1 MFGFGKKSPKN
12 REVLEKEILENK
24 IELRKLTEK
33 LKLMLAKELAT
44 ARKLK
49 EQGMKSS
56 SNYSRIGISYYML
69 QAAQKA
75 YSRMDDI
82 TSSAELGQLMQGLN
96 GLMEAINGI
105 GKQTAKPKASGLLSN
120 IEKMQAAQKA
130 ENNALAEMLKGLGA
144 GTAEPVSNDLSGLVG
159 LDVIEGL
166 INGSAPVTSD
176 LPADA
181 VPITAS
187 VQTQQQPAV
196 KAAEQTQTQENDYDE
211 AENLRML
218 QQLINKL

>member
-1 MFGFGKKSPKN
+1 MFGFGKKSSKN

-33 LKLMLAKELAT
+33 LKLMLAKEIAT

-49 EQGMKSS
+49 EQGLKSS
-56 SNYSRIGISYYML
+56 SNYSRIGISYYLL

-82 TSSAELGQLMQGLN
+82 TSSAELSQMMQGL
-96 GLMEAINGI
+96 GDLVKVINGI
-105 GKQTAKPKASGLLSN
+105 GAKTEKPKASGLLAG
-120 IEKMQAAQKA
+120 IEKMQASQKA
-130 ENNALAEMLKGLGA
+130 ENDALAGMLKGLGA
-144 GTAEPVSNDLSGLVG
+144 STAASSSNDISGLVG
-159 LDVIEGL
+159 LDIIEGL

-187 VQTQQQPAV
+187 VQTQQPVV
-196 KAAEQTQTQENDYDE
+196 KTAEQPQTQESGYDE